1 MWSCVLR
8 GGSGGLA
15 ARGDDGVIQTLI
27 LRGIDP
33 PYLIVRVVPSLFHVT
48 VLPAHLS
55 EQELT
60 ARSR

>member
-1 MWSCVLR
+1 M
-8 GGSGGLA
+8 
-15 ARGDDGVIQTLI
+15 IQTLI